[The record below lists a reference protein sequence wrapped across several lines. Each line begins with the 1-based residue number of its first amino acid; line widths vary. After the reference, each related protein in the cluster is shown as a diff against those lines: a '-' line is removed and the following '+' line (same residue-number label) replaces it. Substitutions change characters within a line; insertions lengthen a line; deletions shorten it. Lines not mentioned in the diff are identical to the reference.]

1 MENKESIGIDYEM
14 EYFRLKDVEKENK
27 ELKETLINLTKLFVN
42 RNNALERTIK
52 DIDRNLRLIVRKWG
66 KQMTLNYVHKKVT
79 EFMTYIQSINLYEI
93 SSSAERRA
101 NQKKLNDA
109 YRYADNFRAEIERE
123 MIREKQ
129 KKRGGTNDR

>member
-52 DIDRNLRLIVRKWG
+52 DIDRNLRLIVRK
-66 KQMTLNYVHKKVT
+66 
-79 EFMTYIQSINLYEI
+79 
-93 SSSAERRA
+93 
-101 NQKKLNDA
+101 
-109 YRYADNFRAEIERE
+109 
-123 MIREKQ
+123 
-129 KKRGGTNDR
+129 

>member
-123 MIREKQ
+123 MIKNKQ
-129 KKRGGTNDR
+129 KEANKDA